1 MVHCFNSILITV
13 GIAGNSMILPTDCLA
28 KNSILLQGKSS
39 CTHFPQMFHRR
50 EYVKKHYIPP
60 QYCFGYEYRFRGK
73 IFVHNFNAQGIIL
86 YRETMGQTELLVK
99 LQFDMEQ
106 FSDVMYPCYHIARR
120 KMAISTH
127 NGFGVVSYRCT
138 SKPFFDALSR

>member
-13 GIAGNSMILPTDCLA
+13 GIAGNSMILPTDCLQRIQFFYRG
-28 KNSILLQGKSS
+28 SQVILISLGCSKEKRVCKKSTIS
-39 CTHFPQMFHRR
+39 HPN
-50 EYVKKHYIPP
+50 I
-60 QYCFGYEYRFRGK
+60 EYRFRGK
-73 IFVHNFNAQGIIL
+73 LFVHNFNAQGIIH
-86 YRETMGQTELLVK
+86 YWETMGQTELLVK

-120 KMAISTH
+120 KMAISAH